1 MAVIAVLGI
10 VCMVWGVRRREGLL
24 RPMRAHP
31 AFVAGIW
38 GALAATVIG
47 ALSNDSGPVIFNV
60 GFLGLLLATAYGRG
74 APGAHTHR
82 ASTPHA
88 ESAGM
93 RQAKPGTVV

>member
-1 MAVIAVLGI
+1 MIWA
-10 VCMVWGVRRREGLL
+10 VRRREDLL

-47 ALSNDSGPVIFNV
+47 ALSNDSGPVIFDV

-74 APGAHTHR
+74 APGAHPRR
-82 ASTPHA
+82 APPSRA
-88 ESAGM
+88 EGAEM
-93 RQAKPGTVV
+93 RHVRPGEVV